1 MESLQ
6 ERKSKI
12 IDKLKELK
20 NYNSDIPEKLIH
32 SDNPKNKVRTG
43 RFETIVTKTELICYW
58 ILTDEKYTII
68 KKELIDNLQIFCND
82 DFRKKVLTTKEDII
96 KGDQMI
102 DKLIK
107 VLENIE

>member
-43 RFETIVTKTELICYW
+43 RFETIVTKTELICY
-58 ILTDEKYTII
+58 
-68 KKELIDNLQIFCND
+68 
-82 DFRKKVLTTKEDII
+82 
-96 KGDQMI
+96 
-102 DKLIK
+102 
-107 VLENIE
+107 